1 MWKSAFMCSLILLIC
16 GPALAQRDRETNT
29 GQERAPFKIFDNLY
43 YVGINFVSA
52 YIISTSDGLILI
64 DSTYDRN
71 VDHVLSGIEKMGF
84 DPKDIKFILVTHW
97 HADHFGGAPAIHKL
111 TGATVGMI
119 GEDWDALKTAP
130 DINSDQIWRI
140 KDGDTLTLGDTTL
153 KLFHLPGH
161 TLGVLGI
168 EYTLYD
174 DGTAYRGLTF
184 GGNGF
189 NFSGVEQTEMF
200 INSTKRVLAMEGMQV
215 NIGNH
220 QTMGNVFERARR
232 LEGRKQGDPHPF
244 VDPDAFI
251 EYHEVLLMRAH
262 EKLEREME
270 RAKRALDR

>member
-1 MWKSAFMCSLILLIC
+1 MWKRAFVSSLILLIC
-16 GPALAQRDRETNT
+16 TPALAQRDRETNK
-29 GQERAPFKIFDNLY
+29 GEERAPFKIFDNLY

-52 YIISTSDGLILI
+52 YIVTTSDGLILI

-111 TGATVGMI
+111 SGATVGMI

-153 KLFHLPGH
+153 KLYHLPGH

-174 DGTAYRGLTF
+174 NGTAYKGLTF

-189 NFSGVEQTEMF
+189 NFSGVEQTEMY
-200 INSTKRVLAMEGMQV
+200 IKSTERVLAMEGMQI

-232 LEGRKQGDPHPF
+232 LQGRKQGDPHPF
-244 VDPDAFI
+244 VDPGAFMQ
-251 EYHEVLLMRAH
+251 YHEDLLVRAH
-262 EKLEREME
+262 EKLEREKE
-270 RAKRALDR
+270 RAKPASDR

>member
-1 MWKSAFMCSLILLIC
+1 MWKKTFMCSLILIVC
-16 GPALAQRDRETNT
+16 TPVLAQHSLEANIRE
-29 GQERAPFKIFDNLY
+29 ERAPFKIFDNLY
-43 YVGINFVSA
+43 YVGIDFVSA
-52 YIISTSDGLILI
+52 YILTTSDGLILI
-64 DSTYDRN
+64 DATYDRN
-71 VDHVLSGIEKMGF
+71 VDHVLSGIKKMGF

-119 GEDWDALKTAP
+119 GEDWDALKTP
-130 DINSDQIWRI
+130 PGINSDQIWRI

-174 DGTAYRGLTF
+174 NGTPYKGLTF

-189 NFSGVEQTEMF
+189 NFRGVEQTEM
-200 INSTKRVLAMEGMQV
+200 IIDSTKRVLAMEGMQV

-220 QTMGNVFERARR
+220 QTMGKVFERAKR
-232 LEGRKQGDPHPF
+232 LEGRKPGEPHPF
-244 VDPDAFI
+244 VDPGAFV
-251 EYHEVLLMRAH
+251 EYHEDLLARAH
-262 EKLEREME
+262 TKLEKEME
-270 RAKRALDR
+270 SAKRASEK